1 RLLREISMESV
12 KCIEPM
18 NDVSIDSFSYSP
30 RIRYKNVILKPAY
43 WKINE
48 MVLPLPKNEEWDQQ
62 FLKYQEQFNIPNI
75 VNLVYG
81 DNKLLLNLSLAN

>member
-1 RLLREISMESV
+1 MESV

-48 MVLPLPKNEEWDQQ
+48 MVLPEE
-62 FLKYQEQFNIPNI
+62 
-75 VNLVYG
+75 
-81 DNKLLLNLSLAN
+81 